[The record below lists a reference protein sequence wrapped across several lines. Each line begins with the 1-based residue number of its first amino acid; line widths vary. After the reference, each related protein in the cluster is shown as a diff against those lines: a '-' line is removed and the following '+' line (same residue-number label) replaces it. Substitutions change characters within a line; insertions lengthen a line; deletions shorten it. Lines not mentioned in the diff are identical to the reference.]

1 MLEFVKQSSQQ
12 HPPRRESIDSYSE
25 DVITFNSVYQSEAAC
40 AYRDH
45 LARKVDSIFLSYIDS
60 RKREDEAKLELL
72 NTVDA
77 SHRDP
82 FHQFTSLEQT
92 RFNHIKRPQSY
103 DEGVIPRRCSRE
115 AVSPSIETIKQRINC
130 RRRSIHSSSG
140 SEAFD
145 STK

>member
-45 LARKVDSIFLSYIDS
+45 LARKVDSIFISYIDS

-72 NTVDA
+72 NTVDT

-82 FHQFTSLEQT
+82 FQQFTSLEKNG
-92 RFNHIKRPQSY
+92 FNHNRRPQSY
-103 DEGVIPRRCSRE
+103 DEGVIPRRSSGE
-115 AVSPSIETIKQRINC
+115 EFTPSIEMIKQRINN
-130 RRRSIHSSSG
+130 RRKSIQMSSG
-140 SEAFD
+140 SDAFD
-145 STK
+145 ATK